1 MVLMLLVQIFKIND
15 AKLFV
20 TLAAENNARLA
31 KQLDKGFKRPVYWNK
46 CKVID
51 NKKVEIACVN
61 EEKPIKELL
70 DSRYQA
76 VKRLFVLA
84 YDDMEGDNQ
93 VSADSFKQ
101 YFLPREKIE
110 NYNIEIDKRNFYD
123 QPINDSIIQQDEVRK
138 VLTKQGDDYKTGCL

>member
-1 MVLMLLVQIFKIND
+1 M
-15 AKLFV
+15 
-20 TLAAENNARLA
+20 
-31 KQLDKGFKRPVYWNK
+31 
-46 CKVID
+46 ID

-61 EEKPIKELL
+61 EEKPIIELL
-70 DSRYQA
+70 DSRYQG

-84 YDDMEGDNQ
+84 CDDIEGANQ

-123 QPINDSIIQQDEVRK
+123 QPINDSIIQ
-138 VLTKQGDDYKTGCL
+138 

>member
-1 MVLMLLVQIFKIND
+1 M
-15 AKLFV
+15 
-20 TLAAENNARLA
+20 
-31 KQLDKGFKRPVYWNK
+31 
-46 CKVID
+46 ID

-70 DSRYQA
+70 DSRYQG

-84 YDDMEGDNQ
+84 YDDIEGANQ

-123 QPINDSIIQQDEVRK
+123 QPINDSIIQ
-138 VLTKQGDDYKTGCL
+138 

>member
-1 MVLMLLVQIFKIND
+1 M
-15 AKLFV
+15 
-20 TLAAENNARLA
+20 
-31 KQLDKGFKRPVYWNK
+31 
-46 CKVID
+46 ID

-61 EEKPIKELL
+61 EEKPIIELL
-70 DSRYQA
+70 DSRYQG

-84 YDDMEGDNQ
+84 YDDIEGANQ

-123 QPINDSIIQQDEVRK
+123 QPINDSIIQ
-138 VLTKQGDDYKTGCL
+138 